1 MVVLLFY
8 FAGNA
13 LTKRLS
19 GLLLGLISWCQT
31 KEFRYIDYSAV
42 CYLKTPFFMLS
53 LAWKF
58 FTSKT
63 FETFSFER
71 IHKCFSYSV
80 GNQEFFFFFI
90 DWLQYLIIQLFF
102 KLILKNPKLFQCSA
116 RWFFFLL
123 QHMNPIQIYCMLSV
137 PTNQANPTNSFLS
150 LNTQHN

>member
-1 MVVLLFY
+1 MWIIST
-8 FAGNA
+8 GNA

-80 GNQEFFFFFI
+80 GNQEFFFFFFI

-116 RWFFFLL
+116 RWFFFYYNTWTQYKSIVCWVFQQTKPIPQILFYLL
-123 QHMNPIQIYCMLSV
+123 I
-137 PTNQANPTNSFLS
+137 
-150 LNTQHN
+150 HNIINH

>member
-1 MVVLLFY
+1 MWIIST
-8 FAGNA
+8 GNA

-80 GNQEFFFFFI
+80 GNQEFFFFFHRLTSI
-90 DWLQYLIIQLFF
+90 PYYTTVLQVDSQKSQTIPMLCQVI
-102 KLILKNPKLFQCSA
+102 
-116 RWFFFLL
+116 FFLL